1 MGGVTQKMTDT
12 VKSTVPSLTSTGIQ
26 AVAVLTDPSN
36 GQVYG
41 QVNFT
46 QDDNGVVTV
55 TGEVKNIPDKQK
67 RGFHIH
73 EFGDTTNGC
82 TSAGAH
88 YNPDNNE
95 HAGPQDQKR
104 HIGDLGNIVG
114 SSGNVAKI
122 SIKDSVIQLTGPR
135 SIIGRTVVLHEK
147 EDDLGRGSNAES
159 KKTGNAG
166 GRVACGVI
174 GYKRN

>member
-1 MGGVTQKMTDT
+1 MGGVTQKMTET
-12 VKSTVPSLTSTGIQ
+12 VKTTGIQ

-55 TGEVKNIPDKQK
+55 TGEVQNVPEKQK

-82 TSAGAH
+82 TSAGNSSLSNEFIEKRISFCLGAH
-88 YNPDNNE
+88 YNPDKHD
-95 HAGPQDQKR
+95 HAGPQDQQR
-104 HIGDLGNIVG
+104 HIGDLGMFV
-114 SSGNVAKI
+114 K
-122 SIKDSVIQLTGPR
+122 
-135 SIIGRTVVLHEK
+135 
-147 EDDLGRGSNAES
+147 
-159 KKTGNAG
+159 
-166 GRVACGVI
+166 
-174 GYKRN
+174 

>member
-12 VKSTVPSLTSTGIQ
+12 VKSVPILSSPGIQ
-26 AVAVLTDPSN
+26 AVVVLRDPNN
-36 GQVYG
+36 GQVCG
-41 QVNFT
+41 QVDFL
-46 QDDNGVVTV
+46 QADDGIVTV
-55 TGEVKNIPDKQK
+55 SGEIKNIPDKQK

-88 YNPDNNE
+88 YNPDNND
-95 HAGPQDQKR
+95 HAGPQDVLR

-114 SSGNVAKI
+114 GSGNVAKFNF
-122 SIKDSVIQLTGPR
+122 KDSVIKLTGPHSIVGR
-135 SIIGRTVVLHEK
+135 SVVVHEK
-147 EDDLGRGSNAES
+147 EDDLGQGGNAES

-166 GRVACGVI
+166 GRMACGVI
-174 GYKRN
+174 GIKKN